1 MKKGF
6 TLIELL
12 AVIIILGL
20 LMALAIPSVIN
31 QIAKSNEKTKAAM
44 NKIIDT
50 AVDLYM
56 DNNQDQYPKTTGDV
70 YCIKLE
76 KLVNEGYL
84 SEPILNPIDNT
95 EYPLDNY
102 VKITIVDP
110 YTYGIVPECEEVL
123 N

>member
-6 TLIELL
+6 TLIEVL
-12 AVIIILGL
+12 AVIVVLGL
-20 LMALAIPSVIN
+20 IMALAVPSVLN
-31 QIAKSNEKTKAAM
+31 QIARDNEKTKAAM
-44 NKIIDT
+44 DKIINT

-56 DNNQDQYPKTTGDV
+56 DDNSDDYPKNVNDI

-84 SEPILNPIDNT
+84 SEPILNPVDNT
-95 EYPLDNY
+95 EYSLDDY
-102 VKITIVDP
+102 VEVSIGEPIVF
-110 YTYGIVPECEEVL
+110 GIVSVCEERL

>member
-6 TLIELL
+6 TLIEVL

-20 LMALAIPSVIN
+20 LMTLAIPSFLN
-31 QIAKSNEKTKAAM
+31 QIAKTNKKTNAAM
-44 NKIIDT
+44 NKIIYT

-56 DNNQDQYPKTTGDV
+56 DDHSDDYPKNNGNV

-76 KLVNEGYL
+76 KMVNEGYL
-84 SEPILNPIDNT
+84 SEPILNPVDNT
-95 EYPLDNY
+95 EYSLNNY
-102 VKITIVDP
+102 IKITIVDP
-110 YTYGIVPECEEVL
+110 FTYGIVSECEEIL

>member
-20 LMALAIPSVIN
+20 LTALAIPSVLN
-31 QIAKSNEKTKAAM
+31 QIAKNNEKSKAAM
-44 NKIIDT
+44 DKIINT

-56 DNNQDQYPKTTGDV
+56 DNNQDNYPRKDGDI

-84 SEPILNPIDNT
+84 SEPILNPVDNT
-95 EYPLDNY
+95 EYLLDDY

-110 YTYGIVPECEEVL
+110 YTYGIVSDCEEIL